1 MPENQSNRLPQREE
15 IPAQYYWQLE
25 KIYATDAD
33 WEQEL
38 EDIKAMLPQA
48 AQYQKDFGTDWEQ
61 LYATLVYKEE
71 LEKKLDKCYTYAAM
85 RKDQDNG
92 NSKYQDMKNR
102 IHSVAVE
109 ASTAFSWFAPAVLA
123 LDPAFLEDALSHPEL
138 QLYRR
143 YMEDITRLRPHTRPA
158 AEEEILAMTGEISSA
173 TNEIF
178 GMANNA
184 DIKFPVVKNGN
195 GEEIELTHG
204 NYINFMESPDRE
216 VRKNAF
222 TALYDTYAKQK
233 NTWAALLGNSVKRDV
248 FYAKV
253 RRYPS
258 ALQAALFDE
267 KIPFQ
272 VYDQLITTVRANL
285 PKFFDYLKIRKQC
298 LGVEKLHMYDVYA
311 PILPESRVK
320 IPYETAVEMV
330 KEGLAPM
337 GEDYVKILSDGV
349 AGGWVDVMESAG
361 KTSGAY
367 SSGAYGTDPY
377 VLMNYHGNL
386 NSVFTLA
393 HELGHSMHSYYSWHN
408 QPFIYSYYGI
418 FLAEIASTVNE
429 NLLCRH
435 MLAHTDDREEKL
447 SLINFYLEEFRG
459 TVFRQ
464 TMFAEFEKIIHEE
477 VEKGGSL
484 TYEKFSEIYY
494 QLNLDYFGPDMA
506 VDEAIALEWARIP
519 HFYRGFYVYKYATG
533 FSAATA
539 LAQQILTEGEAA
551 ANRYKDHFLKS
562 GSSKD
567 PIDTLKAAGVDM
579 TTPAPI
585 QAAFDV
591 FAGYTEELKKLL

>member
-1 MPENQSNRLPQREE
+1 
-15 IPAQYYWQLE
+15 
-25 KIYATDAD
+25 
-33 WEQEL
+33 
-38 EDIKAMLPQA
+38 
-48 AQYQKDFGTDWEQ
+48 
-61 LYATLVYKEE
+61 
-71 LEKKLDKCYTYAAM
+71 
-85 RKDQDNG
+85 
-92 NSKYQDMKNR
+92 
-102 IHSVAVE
+102 
-109 ASTAFSWFAPAVLA
+109 
-123 LDPAFLEDALSHPEL
+123 
-138 QLYRR
+138 
-143 YMEDITRLRPHTRPA
+143 
-158 AEEEILAMTGEISSA
+158 
-173 TNEIF
+173 
-178 GMANNA
+178 
-184 DIKFPVVKNGN
+184 
-195 GEEIELTHG
+195 
-204 NYINFMESPDRE
+204 
-216 VRKNAF
+216 
-222 TALYDTYAKQK
+222 
-233 NTWAALLGNSVKRDV
+233 
-248 FYAKV
+248 
-253 RRYPS
+253 
-258 ALQAALFDE
+258 
-267 KIPFQ
+267 
-272 VYDQLITTVRANL
+272 
-285 PKFFDYLKIRKQC
+285 
-298 LGVEKLHMYDVYA
+298 
-311 PILPESRVK
+311 
-320 IPYETAVEMV
+320 
-330 KEGLAPM
+330 
-337 GEDYVKILSDGV
+337 
-349 AGGWVDVMESAG
+349 MESAG

-477 VEKGGSL
+477 VERGGSL

-539 LAQQILTEGEAA
+539 LAQQILTEGDVAA
-551 ANRYKDHFLKS
+551 TRYKDHFLKS

-591 FAGYTEELKKLL
+591 FQGYTEELKELL

>member
-1 MPENQSNRLPQREE
+1 MTETKTNTLPKREE
-15 IPAQYYWQLE
+15 IPAKYYWQLE
-25 KIYATDAD
+25 KIYATDDA

-38 EDIKAMLPQA
+38 AAIKAMLPKA
-48 AQYQKDFGTDWEQ
+48 ADYQKDFSADANQ
-61 LYATLVYKEE
+61 LLATLTYKEE
-71 LEKKLDKCYTYAAM
+71 LEQKLDKCYTYAAM
-85 RKDQDNG
+85 RKDQDNA

-109 ASTAFSWFAPAVLA
+109 AGTAFSWFAPAVLA
-123 LDPAFLEDALSHPEL
+123 LDPAALEAALATPAL
-138 QLYRR
+138 AGYRR
-143 YMEDITRLRPHTRPA
+143 YLEEITRLRPHTRPA

-184 DIKFPVVKNGN
+184 DIKFPFVKNAQ

-204 NYINFMESPDRE
+204 NYINFMESSDRT

-222 TALYDTYAKQK
+222 TALYDTYGKQK
-233 NTWAALLGNSVKRDV
+233 NTWAALLSNSVKRDV

-253 RRYPS
+253 RNYPS
-258 ALQAALFDE
+258 ALEAALFDE

-272 VYDQLITTVRANL
+272 VYDQLIATVRKNL
-285 PKFFDYLKIRKQC
+285 PAFFDYLKIRKEC

-311 PILPESRVK
+311 PILPESRAH
-320 IPYETAVEMV
+320 IPYEEAVEMV
-330 KEGLAPM
+330 KAGLHPL
-337 GEDYVKILSDGV
+337 GKDYVDILSDGV
-349 AGGWVDVMESAG
+349 ANGWVDVMESAG

-393 HELGHSMHSYYSWHN
+393 HELGHSMHSYYSWHH

-477 VEKGGSL
+477 VERGGSL

-533 FSAATA
+533 FSAAAA
-539 LAQQILTEGEAA
+539 LAQQILNEGEVAA
-551 ANRYKDHFLKS
+551 TRYKDHFLKS

-591 FAGYTEELKKLL
+591 FRGYTEELKSLL

>member
-1 MPENQSNRLPQREE
+1 MTETKTNTLPKREE
-15 IPAQYYWQLE
+15 IPAKYYWQLE
-25 KIYATDAD
+25 KIYPTDDA

-38 EDIKAMLPQA
+38 SAIKAMLPKA
-48 AQYQKDFGTDWEQ
+48 ADYQKDFCADADQ
-61 LYATLVYKEE
+61 LLATLVYKEE
-71 LEKKLDKCYTYAAM
+71 LEKRLDKCYTYAAM
-85 RKDQDNG
+85 RKDQDNA

-109 ASTAFSWFAPAVLA
+109 AGTAFSWFAPAVLA
-123 LDPAFLEDALSHPEL
+123 LDPAALEAALDTPEL
-138 QLYRR
+138 AGYRR
-143 YMEDITRLRPHTRPA
+143 YMEEITRLRPHTRPA

-184 DIKFPVVKNGN
+184 DIKFPFVKNAQ
-195 GEEIELTHG
+195 GEEVELTHG
-204 NYINFMESPDRE
+204 NYINFMESSDRD

-222 TALYDTYAKQK
+222 TALYDTYGKQK
-233 NTWAALLGNSVKRDV
+233 NTWAALLSNSVKRDV

-253 RRYPS
+253 RNYPS
-258 ALQAALFDE
+258 ALEAALFDE

-272 VYDQLITTVRANL
+272 VYDQLIATVRKNL
-285 PKFFDYLKIRKQC
+285 PAFFDYLKIRKEC

-311 PILPESRVK
+311 PILPESRAH
-320 IPYETAVEMV
+320 IPYEEAVEMV
-330 KEGLAPM
+330 RAGLMPL
-337 GEDYVKILSDGV
+337 GKDYVAILSQGV

-477 VEKGGSL
+477 VERGGSL

-551 ANRYKDHFLKS
+551 ATRYKEHFLKS

-591 FAGYTEELKKLL
+591 FRGYTEELKELL